1 MKVVLFCGGLG
12 LRIRD
17 YPENIPKPMVPIGY
31 RPILWHVM
39 KYYAYFGHKEFVL
52 CLGYRGDLIKQYFIN
67 YNEYL
72 TNDFSLRRGGKDLAL
87 VNRDIDDWQIHFV
100 DTGMDSNVGQRLRA
114 VRDYVKG
121 DELFLA
127 NYCDGLTSLHL
138 PDLLAFARK
147 HNKIATMIT
156 TRPNLSYHSVVS
168 HADGTVMSIQE
179 LTQTNLRINAGNFI
193 FKPKIFDYIREGDEL
208 VNEPFHR
215 LLEKRQLMAYPY
227 DGFFAAMDTFKDK
240 QRLDDIVG
248 RGPAPWELWKKDKP
262 DVNGRSLFNKPKD
275 RSGIKRRG

>member
-1 MKVVLFCGGLG
+1 M
-12 LRIRD
+12 R
-17 YPENIPKPMVPIGY
+17 
-31 RPILWHVM
+31 
-39 KYYAYFGHKEFVL
+39 
-52 CLGYRGDLIKQYFIN
+52 
-67 YNEYL
+67 
-72 TNDFSLRRGGKDLAL
+72 
-87 VNRDIDDWQIHFV
+87 
-100 DTGMDSNVGQRLRA
+100 
-114 VRDYVKG
+114 
-121 DELFLA
+121 
-127 NYCDGLTSLHL
+127 
-138 PDLLAFARK
+138 
-147 HNKIATMIT
+147 
-156 TRPNLSYHSVVS
+156 
-168 HADGTVMSIQE
+168 IQE

-262 DVNGRSLFNKPKD
+262 DVNGRPLFNKPKD